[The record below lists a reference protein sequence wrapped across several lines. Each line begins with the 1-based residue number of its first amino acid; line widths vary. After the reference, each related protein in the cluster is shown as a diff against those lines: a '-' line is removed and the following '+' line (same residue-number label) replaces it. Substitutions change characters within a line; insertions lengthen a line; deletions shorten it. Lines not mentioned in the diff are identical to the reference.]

1 LTPFATWRSRLPA
14 TIGSW
19 FARDIVRTAL
29 ALVETKRVVLRAVED
44 LKIDSL
50 VKDPR
55 GAREVVVEW
64 AGGTGP
70 LALRS
75 TCSCGGSGICEH
87 VVATLETVRSA
98 TELEESDPPPTPEL
112 DLSWLPTPRVES
124 KQSRARSVWP
134 VFMSPDGATLAA
146 TLVLDSPRLRGA
158 VRDAQAIVA
167 MMDATPHDDWDEVD
181 RELMR
186 DEAVQEAFAGRTA
199 QRALAR
205 ALFRLSRHPR
215 LRFDDEPS
223 AGRHPSEL
231 AEFRIDLR
239 GVNLRAVR
247 RESTFLPSFE
257 TVDGQRVAAKDALVL
272 EGPPLWI
279 ATPRAAYLVDGTFDA
294 KKAIE
299 VARAANGA
307 VSGAPLTPR
316 TIARV
321 APFLTQED
329 RGSLGI
335 GDAAQPGA
343 EIALGWTSGAL
354 IATLTFVDRA
364 TGAKAPYAALGAIG
378 RTRIGSCGSR
388 RNRPRRCG
396 CG

>member
-1 LTPFATWRSRLPA
+1 LPA

-29 ALVETKRVVLRAVED
+29 AFVETKRVVLRAVED
-44 LKIDSL
+44 LKIEAL

-64 AGGTGP
+64 GGGTGP

-75 TCSCGGSGICEH
+75 VCSCGGSGICEH
-87 VVATLETVRSA
+87 VVAALETVRSQ
-98 TELEESDPPPTPEL
+98 TELEELDAPATPDL
-112 DLSWLPTPRVES
+112 DLSWLPSPRIES
-124 KQSRARSVWP
+124 KQARARSVWP
-134 VFMSPDGATLAA
+134 VFSSPDNVTIAA

-167 MMDATPHDDWDEVD
+167 MMDATPHDDWDEID

-186 DEAVQEAFAGRTA
+186 DESVQEAFSGRTA

-205 ALFRLSRHPR
+205 ALFRLARHPR
-215 LRFDDEPS
+215 LRFDDDPS

-231 AEFRIDLR
+231 AEFRVDLR
-239 GVNLRAVR
+239 GLALRAVR
-247 RESTFLPSFE
+247 RASSFLPSFE
-257 TVDGQRVAAKDALVL
+257 TVDGRRVSAKDALVL
-272 EGPPLWI
+272 DGPPLWI

-294 KKAIE
+294 KKAID
-299 VARAANGA
+299 VARAANGT
-307 VSGAPLTPR
+307 VSSAPLTPR

-321 APFLTQED
+321 APFLTPED

-335 GDAAQPGA
+335 VDAAQPSA
-343 EIALGWTSGAL
+343 ELASAG
-354 IATLTFVDRA
+354 RA
-364 TGAKAPYAALGAIG
+364 A
-378 RTRIGSCGSR
+378 R
-388 RNRPRRCG
+388 
-396 CG
+396 